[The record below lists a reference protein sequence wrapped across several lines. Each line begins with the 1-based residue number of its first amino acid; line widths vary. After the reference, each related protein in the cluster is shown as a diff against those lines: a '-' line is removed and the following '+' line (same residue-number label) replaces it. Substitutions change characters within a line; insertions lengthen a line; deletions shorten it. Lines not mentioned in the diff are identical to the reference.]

1 MTKKK
6 PSRSR
11 LSRMTRWR
19 QARQRRHRLTT
30 PEGDPVA
37 FIQIRYRHAAQDE
50 VCRILEGAAD
60 FELTEEG
67 GPDEDGAYGITWYEI
82 RSDASTTREPI
93 GRRIL
98 GQLTLLPDELV
109 VETTSR
115 RRADICRQ
123 RLKDLLGD
131 RIDFVDLERKD
142 LEQMMREPGP
152 AESLES
158 IELPPEAM
166 AEIEEQM
173 LRQWIDE
180 SIPALG
186 GMTPREAVE
195 TPEGRRK
202 VLDLLAQFEEMR
214 KRRPPSPG
222 FFSPDYSKVKEMLG
236 LE

>member
-1 MTKKK
+1 MTKKQ

-11 LSRMTRWR
+11 LSRMTRWH
-19 QARQRRHRLTT
+19 QARQRRRRLTT

-37 FIQIRYRHAAQDE
+37 FIRIRYRHAAQDE
-50 VCRILEGAAD
+50 ICQILEGAAD

-67 GPDEDGAYGITWYEI
+67 GPNQDGAYDLTWYEV

-98 GQLTLLPDELV
+98 GQLSLTPAELV

-115 RRADICRQ
+115 RRADACRH
-123 RLKDLLGD
+123 RLKELLGD
-131 RIDFVDLERKD
+131 RVEFANLERKD

-152 AESLES
+152 AGPLEPV
-158 IELPPEAM
+158 ELPPEAL
-166 AEIEEQM
+166 AEIEEKM

-195 TPEGRRK
+195 TPEGRQK
-202 VLDLLAQFEEMR
+202 VLDLLADFEEMR
-214 KRRPPSPG
+214 KGMPPAPG
-222 FFSPDYSKVKEMLG
+222 FFSPDYSKVKEMLD